1 MSSWLLLF
9 LLMSA
14 WKGPQP
20 SPEMVRLKQ
29 ALERMGENLERL
41 PNYTCLETI
50 DRSIRQTAKDKLL
63 VRDRIHLQVAFI
75 GFEEVFAWPG
85 SANFEPRAAI
95 QIAPGGAGGI
105 GSWGGWSRNVLRS
118 SAPAFTYAGE
128 CTVEGR
134 RGMRYDFHVPW
145 ASSAYTVGAGNRQ
158 LVVPYA
164 GTFCIDPGSLDI
176 MRLEMRAE
184 VAHLPFAAVS
194 ETIDYGR
201 VRIGAADFLLPQ
213 SHTLAITDLEGHEGR
228 NVTTLSACRQY
239 AADSAEPVPQ
249 QKAEEPQLPAGIYLN
264 LKLETRI
271 TFDQS
276 AVGDPVSA
284 RLDRAFRATGISVPK
299 GALVSGHIRRIEER
313 YQPEKHYLVG
323 LDFSTLSFADTHLSF
338 RAHLVGPQLRFERRP
353 DSVTN
358 LNNAP
363 IIDVTGLEIDD
374 SNPLSPFGVFRVR
387 TGRLDLARG
396 LPMIWQTQGRE

>member
-9 LLMSA
+9 LLLSA
-14 WKGPQP
+14 WEGPQP
-20 SPEMVRLKQ
+20 SPEMVRLNQ
-29 ALERMGENLERL
+29 VLERMGENLKRL
-41 PNYTCLETI
+41 PNYTCLESI
-50 DRSIRQTAKDKLL
+50 DRSIRQTTADKLL
-63 VRDRIHLQVAFI
+63 VRDRIHLQVAFM

-85 SANFEPRAAI
+85 STNFEPRAAI

-105 GSWGGWSRNVLRS
+105 GSWSSWSRSVLRS

-128 CTVEGR
+128 CAVGAR

-145 ASSAYTVGAGNRQ
+145 ASSAYTVGVGNRQ

-164 GTFCIDPGSLDI
+164 GTLCVDPSSLDI
-176 MRLEMRAE
+176 MRLEVRAE

-201 VRIGAADFLLPQ
+201 VRIGSADFLLPQ
-213 SHTLAITDLEGHEGR
+213 SHTMAMTDLEGHEGR
-228 NVTTLSACRQY
+228 NITTLSACRQY
-239 AADSAEPVPQ
+239 ADDSSAPVPQ
-249 QKAEEPQLPAGIYLN
+249 PKAEEPQLPAGIYLN
-264 LKLETRI
+264 LKLETPI

-284 RLDRAFRATGISVPK
+284 RLDRAFRAAGISVPK

-338 RAHLVGPQLRFERRP
+338 RARLVGPQVRFERRA
-353 DSVTN
+353 DSVRN
-358 LNNAP
+358 LYNAP

-396 LPMIWQTQGRE
+396 LPMIWQTQGKE